1 MPSTSTA
8 AATRTVTR
16 RSVSVARRQLRVGG
30 LPRGGADTS
39 GVCPWC
45 AAGALPPSPL
55 VLLLPPRTSSP
66 TIVCTMYA
74 PHAATTSPAATFV
87 VSPESLGL
95 TPSIVSS

>member
-1 MPSTSTA
+1 
-8 AATRTVTR
+8 
-16 RSVSVARRQLRVGG
+16 
-30 LPRGGADTS
+30 
-39 GVCPWC
+39 
-45 AAGALPPSPL
+45 